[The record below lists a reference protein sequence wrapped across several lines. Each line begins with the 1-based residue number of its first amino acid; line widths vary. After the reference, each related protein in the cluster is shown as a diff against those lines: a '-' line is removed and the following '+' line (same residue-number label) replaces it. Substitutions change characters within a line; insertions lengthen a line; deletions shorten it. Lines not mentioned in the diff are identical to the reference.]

1 MTWFGAC
8 EHTAD
13 VVCILDPVSAQRNR
27 AVPVIVVAGFLGA
40 GKTTLLN
47 HVLRTADGR
56 RIGVVVNDFGAVSI
70 DALLVAGAVDGAVT
84 LGNGCICC
92 TVDADSLETVLAGL
106 VAPTAGLDAV
116 VIEASGLAEPTTLV
130 RMVTAA
136 AGPRIAYG
144 GLIYLVDAEHIEQ
157 TRARHPEIDRH
168 IAIADLVLVNKSD
181 RVAAEVLAG
190 VRTSLR
196 QLNPTAAFHV
206 TDHAAV
212 DAAMLF
218 DPVERAADTGP
229 RQLELADLL
238 DDTAHDHGH
247 LHDGYQSVALTVDDP
262 LDPRRLAVFL
272 ERPPA
277 GTYRVKGVTH
287 FDVAGHRGAFSV
299 HAVGG
304 HVTVADM
311 PADHP
316 RSTDLIVIGSG
327 LDVDAVRRDLAAV
340 VRGDDPV
347 DRQSMLA
354 VTRYRAPRRRAS

>member
-1 MTWFGAC
+1 M
-8 EHTAD
+8 
-13 VVCILDPVSAQRNR
+13 SAQRNR

-47 HVLRTADGR
+47 HVLRTAAGR

-92 TVDADSLETVLAGL
+92 TVDADSLESVLAGL
-106 VAPTAGLDAV
+106 VAPSAGLDAV

-136 AGPRIAYG
+136 AGPRITYG

-157 TRARHPEIDRH
+157 TRSRHPEIDRH

-181 RVAAEVLAG
+181 RVTPEVLAD
-190 VRTSLR
+190 VTASLR
-196 QLNPTAAFHV
+196 DLNPTGALHV
-206 TDHAAV
+206 TDHSAV
-212 DAAMLF
+212 DTALLF

-238 DDTAHDHGH
+238 DEHAGEHDGGADTPHDHHH

-327 LDVDAVRRDLAAV
+327 LDAEAVHRELATL
-340 VRGDDPV
+340 VRGDESV

-354 VTRYRAPRRRAS
+354 VTRYRTQRRRAS